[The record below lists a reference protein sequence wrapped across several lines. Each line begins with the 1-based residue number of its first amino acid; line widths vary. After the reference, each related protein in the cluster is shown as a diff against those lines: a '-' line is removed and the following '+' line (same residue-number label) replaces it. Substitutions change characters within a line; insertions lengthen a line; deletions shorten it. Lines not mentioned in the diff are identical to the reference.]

1 MAVDNT
7 FEILIYPGLHSRPG
21 KEFVN
26 LCMEYESKVTLEIN
40 GNQFD
45 GKSILSLFKNKPSQS
60 EIVRILIEG
69 NDENE
74 LMEKIV
80 NWQTKSYK
88 SKEDLDN
95 DNTEEELLQALKL
108 VIDE

>member
-1 MAVDNT
+1 MTVKNT

-21 KEFVN
+21 KEFIK

-40 GNQFD
+40 GNQFN
-45 GKSILSLFKNKPSQS
+45 GKSMISLLANKPSQS
-60 EIVRILIEG
+60 EIVHISLEG
-69 NDENE
+69 NDEIE

-80 NWQTKSYK
+80 NWQTMSYK

-95 DNTEEELLQALKL
+95 PIKEEELLQGLKL
-108 VIDE
+108 VSDE

>member
-1 MAVDNT
+1 M
-7 FEILIYPGLHSRPG
+7 
-21 KEFVN
+21 
-26 LCMEYESKVTLEIN
+26 TLEIN